1 MRIEVLPM
9 LVESF
14 DVVIFGVS
22 TSLVDIVEVEIID
35 VLSSLFDSFDVVVTD
50 VLLLLVKLVNV
61 VISGAKGFGLNALII
76 DFFVLVDF
84 KVSILGLIVMCEVVA
99 KSDVTS

>member
-1 MRIEVLPM
+1 M

-35 VLSSLFDSFDVVVTD
+35 VLTSLVDSFDVVVTD
-50 VLLLLVKLVNV
+50 VLLLLVKLFDV
-61 VISGAKGFGLNALII
+61 VITGVMVFGFNALII
-76 DFFVLVDF
+76 NLFVLVDF
-84 KVSILGLIVMCEVVA
+84 KVSILGWIVMCEAVA
-99 KSDVTS
+99 KLDVTF

>member
-1 MRIEVLPM
+1 MQIEVLPM

-14 DVVIFGVS
+14 DVEIFGVS

-50 VLLLLVKLVNV
+50 VLLLLVKLFDL
-61 VISGAKGFGLNALII
+61 VITVFKGFGFDALII
-76 DFFVLVDF
+76 NSFVLDDF
-84 KVSILGLIVMCEVVA
+84 KVSILGSIVMCEVVA
-99 KSDVTS
+99 KLDVTF